1 MSRRDRPIQA
11 DMTQQEVADALGTTR
26 AAVADIEKRALRKL
40 KLELHRRGYTIDDFF
55 TYLTKKKEEEQT

>member
-1 MSRRDRPIQA
+1 MSKRDRPMQA

-40 KLELHRRGYTIDDFF
+40 RNELTKRGYTMEDFF
-55 TYLTKKKEEEQT
+55 TWKKKRNLKI

>member
-1 MSRRDRPIQA
+1 MSKRYRPIQA

-40 KLELHRRGYTIDDFF
+40 RNELTKRGYTMHDFF
-55 TYLTKKKEEEQT
+55 TWKMKRTPKI

>member
-1 MSRRDRPIQA
+1 MLKRDRLIQA

-40 KLELHRRGYTIDDFF
+40 KVALQKRGYTLQDFF
-55 TYLTKKKEEEQT
+55 TWEKK

>member
-1 MSRRDRPIQA
+1 MQKRDRPIQA

-40 KLELHRRGYTIDDFF
+40 RNELTKRGYTMEDFF
-55 TYLTKKKEEEQT
+55 TWKKKRNLKI

>member
-1 MSRRDRPIQA
+1 MSKRDRPIQA

-40 KLELHRRGYTIDDFF
+40 KLELQKRGYTLHDFF
-55 TYLTKKKEEEQT
+55 TWKINREKQE

>member
-1 MSRRDRPIQA
+1 MQA

-40 KLELHRRGYTIDDFF
+40 RNELSKRGYTMEDFF
-55 TYLTKKKEEEQT
+55 TWKKKRIPKI